1 MQKFKLILEL
11 LKKVY
16 GSRFIQ
22 NFMGTRTNV
31 TKLPGKNDPRKAM
44 YDMNKLA
51 DDTGALM
58 LAKEKVKELAPFI
71 TKMNDS
77 ELKMYETNLKGIAQA
92 ENKLDPIET
101 IDTSEVIDIKTGKKM
116 DDKGIASLKDQASGD
131 KGGIGMFDDIF
142 KAMMKDP
149 FIIKNIDELRRPGG
163 ALDPATGIT
172 RAGARLVLE
181 KNNIKIGSKDPLDL
195 FRENF
200 GQDAL
205 IDLNNVSEE
214 LLEID
219 RRGGTYGD
227 MTKIL
232 EREGFMDMP
241 INRDAPQGMTDEE
254 LAELIRK
261 EDDRVAKDED
271 AIREIIDP
279 EDPPTK
285 KASGGLAG
293 VLGV

>member
-1 MQKFKLILEL
+1 MEL

-22 NFMGTRTNV
+22 DMFGTRTNV
-31 TKLPGKNDPRKAM
+31 TKLPVKNDPRKVM
-44 YDMNKLA
+44 YDFNKIA
-51 DDTGALM
+51 DDAGTLM
-58 LAKEKVKELAPFI
+58 LAKEKVKDLAPFI

-77 ELKMYETNLKGIAQA
+77 ELKMFETNLKGIAAA
-92 ENKLDPIET
+92 ENKLDPIES
-101 IDTSEVIDIKTGKKM
+101 IDVSEVIDMKTGKKL

-131 KGGIGMFDDIF
+131 KKGIGMFDDMF
-142 KAMMKDP
+142 KEMMKDP
-149 FIIKNIDELRRPGG
+149 EIIKGINNLRRPGG

-181 KNNIKIGSKDPLDL
+181 KNNIKIESKDPLDL

-219 RRGGTYGD
+219 RRGGTYAD

-241 INRDAPQGMTDEE
+241 INKDAPKGMTDEE

-261 EDDRVAKDED
+261 EDERVSTDED
-271 AIREIIDP
+271 AIREIFDP

>member
-1 MQKFKLILEL
+1 MDLCFP
-11 LKKVY
+11 
-16 GSRFIQ
+16 
-22 NFMGTRTNV
+22 V
-31 TKLPGKNDPRKAM
+31 T
-44 YDMNKLA
+44 
-51 DDTGALM
+51 
-58 LAKEKVKELAPFI
+58 I
-71 TKMNDS
+71 
-77 ELKMYETNLKGIAQA
+77 
-92 ENKLDPIET
+92 
-101 IDTSEVIDIKTGKKM
+101 
-116 DDKGIASLKDQASGD
+116 
-131 KGGIGMFDDIF
+131 
-142 KAMMKDP
+142 
-149 FIIKNIDELRRPGG
+149 PGG

-279 EDPPTK
+279 EDYKEDELPK
-285 KASGGLAG
+285 KQRTYY
-293 VLGV
+293 

>member
-1 MQKFKLILEL
+1 MEL

-22 NFMGTRTNV
+22 DMFGTRTNV
-31 TKLPGKNDPRKAM
+31 TKLPVKNDPRKVM
-44 YDMNKLA
+44 YDFNKIA
-51 DDTGALM
+51 DDASTLL
-58 LAKEKVKELAPFI
+58 LAKEKVKDLAPFI

-77 ELKMYETNLKGIAQA
+77 ELKMFETNLKGIAAA
-92 ENKLDPIET
+92 ENKLDPIES
-101 IDTSEVIDIKTGKKM
+101 IDVSEVIDMKTGKKL
-116 DDKGIASLKDQASGD
+116 DDKGIASLKDQASGT
-131 KGGIGMFDDIF
+131 KGGIGSFLEIAEGSEKGRKLDINEFFD
-142 KAMMKDP
+142 MVMR
-149 FIIKNIDELRRPGG
+149 KNPARKGG

-181 KNNIKIGSKDPLDL
+181 KNKIDIGSKDPLDL

-205 IDLNNVSEE
+205 LDLNNVSEE

-219 RRGGTYGD
+219 RRGGTYKD
-227 MTKIL
+227 MTTIL

-241 INRDAPQGMTDEE
+241 INRDAPKGMTDEE

-261 EDDRVAKDED
+261 EDERVSKDED
-271 AIREIIDP
+271 AIREIFDP

>member
-1 MQKFKLILEL
+1 MEL

-22 NFMGTRTNV
+22 DMFGTRTNV
-31 TKLPGKNDPRKAM
+31 TKLPVKNDPRKVM
-44 YDMNKLA
+44 YDFNKIA
-51 DDTGALM
+51 DDASTLL
-58 LAKEKVKELAPFI
+58 LAKEKVKDLAPFI

-77 ELKMYETNLKGIAQA
+77 ELKMFETNLKGIAAA
-92 ENKLDPIET
+92 ENKLDPIES
-101 IDTSEVIDIKTGKKM
+101 IDVSEVIDMKTGKKL
-116 DDKGIASLKDQASGD
+116 DDKGIASLKDQASGT
-131 KGGIGMFDDIF
+131 KGGIGAFLEIAEGPEKGRKLDVNEFFD
-142 KAMMKDP
+142 MMS
-149 FIIKNIDELRRPGG
+149 KNLARKGG

-181 KNNIKIGSKDPLDL
+181 KNNIKIESKDPLDL

-219 RRGGTYGD
+219 RRGGTYKD
-227 MTKIL
+227 MTTIL
-232 EREGFMDMP
+232 EKEGFMDMP
-241 INRDAPQGMTDEE
+241 INRDAPKGMTDEE

-261 EDDRVAKDED
+261 EDERVSTDED
-271 AIREIIDP
+271 AIREIFDP

>member
-1 MQKFKLILEL
+1 
-11 LKKVY
+11 
-16 GSRFIQ
+16 
-22 NFMGTRTNV
+22 
-31 TKLPGKNDPRKAM
+31 M
-44 YDMNKLA
+44 YDFNKIA
-51 DDTGALM
+51 DDASALM
-58 LAKEKVKELAPFI
+58 LAKEKVKDLAPFI

-77 ELKMYETNLKGIAQA
+77 ELKMFETNLKGIAQA

-101 IDTSEVIDIKTGKKM
+101 VDVSEVIDIKTGKKI
-116 DDKGIASLKDQASGD
+116 DDKGIASLKDQASGT
-131 KGGIGMFDDIF
+131 KGGIGAFLEIAEGPEKGRKLD
-142 KAMMKDP
+142 
-149 FIIKNIDELRRPGG
+149 IDEFFDMMMPKNPESFRDLLLARRGG

-181 KNNIKIGSKDPLDL
+181 KNKIDIGKKDPLDL

-205 IDLNNVSEE
+205 ADLNNVSEE

-241 INRDAPQGMTDEE
+241 INKDAPQGMTDEE
-254 LAELIRK
+254 LAEFLRK
-261 EDDRVAKDED
+261 NAPD
-271 AIREIIDP
+271 